1 MILTIIKISAIS
13 FLVIYIVHIV
23 FNHFQSF
30 SVEESNNDNSALRN
44 SKRMYE
50 EMAETI
56 KLSDGSNT
64 SPIKKEEVSSVK
76 DLGVFKDIV
85 PTNNGVFNETMNSTP
100 VIDLPVYD
108 TPIVEKRN
116 MESELQ
122 SYMETIVNI

>member
-108 TPIVEKRN
+108 TPVVEKKN

>member
-56 KLSDGSNT
+56 KLSDGSTT
-64 SPIKKEEVSSVK
+64 SPIKKEEVSCVK
-76 DLGVFKDIV
+76 DLGVSKETIPKKSEMNNDI
-85 PTNNGVFNETMNSTP
+85 MNSTP